1 MIMKKSLKSRDNTE
15 KTLYNYLFEMNKNS
29 LIAIIVIMASLIAIT
44 CIIAPHLDNM
54 WDKTTTTFYVW
65 TEK

>member
-1 MIMKKSLKSRDNTE
+1 MDSIMRTTKKSSE

-29 LIAIIVIMASLIAIT
+29 LIAIIVVMAWFVAIA

-54 WDKTTTTFYVW
+54 WDRTTTNFYVW
-65 TEK
+65 TDK